1 MILYEEVKEERERER
16 EREICNVREN
26 VTHKGTLSSS
36 RL

>member
-1 MILYEEVKEERERER
+1 MILYEEVKEERER